1 MARVTGIGGVFLR
14 ARDPKTLLE
23 WYRDNLGIKLTEYG
37 GVEFVWDES
46 EAPDGKGK
54 TVWALFP
61 TDTKHFGAGEQQ
73 AMMNFRVDDMDALL
87 KQLAEAG
94 VEIDPK
100 RDDSEYGRFAW
111 IVDLEGNRVE
121 LWQPLPEPESAG

>member
-1 MARVTGIGGVFLR
+1 MFLR
-14 ARDPKTLLE
+14 ARDPKALMA
-23 WYRDNLGIKLTEYG
+23 WYAKHLGVKVSEYG
-37 GVEFVWDES
+37 FADFTWS
-46 EAPDGKGK
+46 EDGEPEGKGQGK
-54 TVWALFP
+54 TIWTLFP
-61 TDTKHFGAGEQQ
+61 LDTKHFGAGEQQ
-73 AMMNFRVDDMDALL
+73 AMMNVRVDDMDALL
-87 KQLAEAG
+87 KKLAEAG